1 MVYFKIPSFVRDFFY
16 PSFSVLGTSSGG
28 VSQSEPLHGKF
39 SPNPHESN
47 AELNSINMYLKN
59 FISPLVDIIQINKNF
74 FGKTSTALS
83 TFLPPIR
90 DMYSLYGVYKLIED

>member
-1 MVYFKIPSFVRDFFY
+1 MYLNGLVYFKIPSFVRDFFY

-59 FISPLVDIIQINKNF
+59 FISPLVDIIQINNSIK
-74 FGKTSTALS
+74 L
-83 TFLPPIR
+83 II
-90 DMYSLYGVYKLIED
+90 YKLPANSIVCFYSVRVHALY

>member
-1 MVYFKIPSFVRDFFY
+1 MYLNGLVYFKIPSFVRDFFY

-59 FISPLVDIIQINKNF
+59 FISPLVDIIQINNSIK
-74 FGKTSTALS
+74 L
-83 TFLPPIR
+83 II
-90 DMYSLYGVYKLIED
+90 YKLPANSIVCFYPVRVHALY

>member
-1 MVYFKIPSFVRDFFY
+1 MYLNGLVYFKIPSFVRDFFY

-47 AELNSINMYLKN
+47 AELNSINIYLKN
-59 FISPLVDIIQINKNF
+59 FISPLVDIIQINN
-74 FGKTSTALS
+74 STKL
-83 TFLPPIR
+83 II
-90 DMYSLYGVYKLIED
+90 YKLPANSIVCFYPVRVHALY

>member
-1 MVYFKIPSFVRDFFY
+1 MYLNGLVYFKIPSFVRDFFY

-59 FISPLVDIIQINKNF
+59 FISPLVDIIQINN
-74 FGKTSTALS
+74 STKL
-83 TFLPPIR
+83 II
-90 DMYSLYGVYKLIED
+90 YKLPANSIVCFYPVRVHALY